1 MLDRMEP
8 GLVLHDRELDLDGLT
23 AEARRGWI
31 AFVRHDQPS
40 ENDGELF
47 AKLRHL
53 PDTPGIAPVNGP
65 EDICVIS
72 FTSGTAAAPKGVMHS
87 FCNYYAIAEHVVER
101 WSLTETDRVLEFRS
115 IGWASAHMLSLNPVL
130 LTGATLLFARHFSNS
145 GFFDWIGNHR
155 PTIVIAVPT
164 VVNMLLERTEEDGDA
179 LQGLRFISCSTAPLM
194 VEQHRRFED
203 RYGIPLVQLYGMSE
217 GGVVAANAPE
227 TRCIGSV
234 GTAGKYQELTIR
246 DADGEKLPVGAEG
259 EIESISAQHAYG
271 YLLPGGKL
279 KRIRGLP
286 LKTGDIGYLDDDGFL
301 RVTGR
306 AKDVIIRGGV
316 NIAPLEVDNAL
327 MTHPDISEAAT
338 IGVPD
343 PIYGEEVASYVVCR
357 PGHSLDETRLLEHC
371 SQHLGA
377 AKLPKTI
384 IFAKNVPKNARGK
397 IDHEAL
403 RASWIAARD

>member
-1 MLDRMEP
+1 MEP

-217 GGVVAANAPE
+217 GGVVAA
-227 TRCIGSV
+227 GSTQKV
-234 GTAGKYQELTIR
+234 SGST
-246 DADGEKLPVGAEG
+246 
-259 EIESISAQHAYG
+259 SAN
-271 YLLPGGKL
+271 
-279 KRIRGLP
+279 
-286 LKTGDIGYLDDDGFL
+286 TGI
-301 RVTGR
+301 
-306 AKDVIIRGGV
+306 
-316 NIAPLEVDNAL
+316 P
-327 MTHPDISEAAT
+327 P
-338 IGVPD
+338 
-343 PIYGEEVASYVVCR
+343 
-357 PGHSLDETRLLEHC
+357 
-371 SQHLGA
+371 
-377 AKLPKTI
+377 
-384 IFAKNVPKNARGK
+384 
-397 IDHEAL
+397 
-403 RASWIAARD
+403 